1 MIFTASVEEYA
12 DLILNH
18 LDPNNNIITKR
29 FYRKDTVLINNEYTV
44 KDLLKIERDLSKI
57 IIVDNLPDNFKHQP
71 DNGIFIDSWYGEEN
85 DQCLKDLIPIL
96 KNIVRSECTDVRSY
110 L

>member
-1 MIFTASVEEYA
+1 MNKYFEIMIFTASVEEYA

-85 DQCLKDLIPIL
+85 D
-96 KNIVRSECTDVRSY
+96 
-110 L
+110 

>member
-18 LDPNNNIITKR
+18 LDPNNTIISKR

-44 KDLLKIERDLSKI
+44 KDLLKIDRDLNAAI
-57 IIVDNLPDNFKHQP
+57 N
-71 DNGIFIDSWYGEEN
+71 
-85 DQCLKDLIPIL
+85 L
-96 KNIVRSECTDVRSY
+96 KNAEDDVIIESIGWVTSEFNACGQ
-110 L
+110 